1 MLSKSE
7 KDELGIELPVGSR
20 HYRAFIGSSWLYDLV
35 AAMQFNLLTA
45 LGLREYHYLL
55 DIGCGSLRAGR
66 LFIPYLLPNRYFGVE
81 PEAWLIEA
89 SIANEIGEDLIRIK
103 KPTFS
108 HDRNFTLTLFNQ
120 NFDFLL
126 AQEIFV
132 HTPQVQISRCL
143 SEAKKVMN
151 PTAIFA
157 ASFVEGEK
165 NYEGKEWQYPNWIT
179 YTLSRMKELAEEQGL
194 MCEPMDWPHPGPQS
208 WLVYVHPE
216 NRANISELSGN
227 AGSLQLLSK
236 LRHTENRLDWLE
248 NHPYVRFGMRVSR
261 LIRRI
266 RGKFRAGGSQRGEG

>member
-1 MLSKSE
+1 MLTKSE
-7 KDELGIELPVGSR
+7 KDKLGIELPVGSH
-20 HYRAFIGSSWLYDLV
+20 HYRAFVGSSWLYDFV

-66 LFIPYLLPNRYFGVE
+66 LFMPYLLPGRYFGIE
-81 PEAWLIEA
+81 PETWLIEA
-89 SIANEIGEDLIRIK
+89 GIANEIGEDLIRIK

-108 HDRNFTLTLFNQ
+108 HDRNFTLTTFNQ
-120 NFDFLL
+120 TFDFLL

-132 HTPQVQISRCL
+132 HTPQAQISRAL

-165 NYEGKEWQYPNWIT
+165 DYEGNEWQYPNWIT
-179 YTLSRMKELAEEQGL
+179 YTLRRMKELAADQGL
-194 MCEPMDWPHPGPQS
+194 ICEPIDWPHPGPQS

-216 NRANISELSGN
+216 NKTNILELSSG
-227 AGSLQLLSK
+227 AGSLGLLSK
-236 LRHTENRLDWLE
+236 LKYTQSRLDWLE
-248 NHPYVRFGMRVSR
+248 NHPYVRFGMRMSQ
-261 LIRRI
+261 LARRI
-266 RGKFRAGGSQRGEG
+266 RGQFGGRDSR